1 MTYNSLDLVGKNS
14 NNGANFVNYSYL
26 SDGTKLSALTAVPG
40 LQHRLHRLRRKTVQP
55 IPPSLDDTGSSLR
68 EVLWHLAICLLQQ

>member
-26 SDGTKLSALTAVPG
+26 SDGTKLSALTAVEKVLCTG
-40 LQHRLHRLRRKTVQP
+40 DRSCTGRVQETETV
-55 IPPSLDDTGSSLR
+55 
-68 EVLWHLAICLLQQ
+68 H